1 MIFATWCEVLTFYE
15 SIKTETNMDNTDI
28 FSRITEAIIS
38 FRDINESW
46 RFAAFVIIMAAG
58 ISFFEILFRFIRS
71 RFVVFMESKGFKPEN
86 WNPALFR
93 PSLRLAFIALIIRL
107 TEPLFIVSHDQ
118 QTILRLAELCLLAAA
133 LILLFYE
140 GISLLDRLRLLLP
153 EDFRSRFPEETLFK
167 LKRNLKI
174 SIFTA
179 VLAGF
184 LWLHKHLLPETVSGH
199 FLWPYL
205 LSAVAIYIIYV
216 IVKQTDRFFS
226 GIIAGLKDSEG
237 KKRFCIILKSTIWPV
252 RLLFSAFAILIVIE
266 ILSLPP
272 ALERIAERSEG
283 ILTTIAVVLFLYS
296 LVDVA
301 VYQITE
307 YAGRK
312 DTQLDLSFV
321 QMFRIIAR
329 VIVIVFGAVYL
340 IQVVFGKPMSTLL
353 AGLGIGGLAVALAA
367 QDTLKNFFGSIMIM
381 LDKPFGIGQLVQVE
395 DFKGTV
401 EKIGFR
407 STRIRTLEGHLVTIP
422 NEKIAVA
429 NIKNIDNRPFIRR
442 KTNITIPYD
451 TPPEKVE
458 RAVSIIKEI
467 LYNHEGMLPEYPPRV
482 FFDEF
487 NDVSLNIIMI
497 YWYSPPDY
505 WEFKAFCEKVNLK
518 IMRAFEA
525 EGIEFA
531 FPTTTTYLAQ
541 DNKRPLHINVS
552 GDVKLK
558 NSDKQEV
565 T

>member
-1 MIFATWCEVLTFYE
+1 ML
-15 SIKTETNMDNTDI
+15 MDKIYGFN
-28 FSRITEAIIS
+28 RITGAIIN
-38 FRDINESW
+38 FWNINEAW
-46 RFAAFVIIMAAG
+46 RFAAFMIIMAAG
-58 ISFFEILFRFIRS
+58 ISLFEILFRFIKT
-71 RFVVFMESKGFKPEN
+71 RFREFILSKGYSPEN
-86 WNPALFR
+86 WNLSLFK
-93 PSLRLAFIALIIRL
+93 PSIRLAFIALVIRL
-107 TEPLFIVSHDQ
+107 TELVFILSHDQ
-118 QTILRLAELCLLAAA
+118 YKIIGIIEFILLAIAI
-133 LILLFYE
+133 ILVFYE

-153 EDFRSRFPEETLFK
+153 EDFRSQFPEETLLK

-179 VLAGF
+179 VFAGS
-184 LWLHKHLLPETVSGH
+184 LWFQKSLIPEPVSGH

-205 LSAVAIYIIYV
+205 MALVAVYIIFV
-216 IVKQTDRFFS
+216 VAKQTDRFFS
-226 GIIAGLKDSEG
+226 GIITSLKYSEG
-237 KKRFCIILKSTIWPV
+237 KKRFCIILKSTIWPL
-252 RLLFSAFAILIVIE
+252 RLLFIALALLITVE
-266 ILSLPP
+266 ILTLPHSV
-272 ALERIAERSEG
+272 EKIVERSEG
-283 ILTTIAVVLFLYS
+283 ILTTFAIVFFLYS

-329 VIVIVFGAVYL
+329 VLVIIFGAVYI

-407 STRIRTLEGHLVTIP
+407 STRMRTVEGHLVTVP
-422 NEKIAVA
+422 NEKIAA
-429 NIKNIDNRPFIRR
+429 SSIKNIANRPFIRR
-442 KTNITIPYD
+442 TSNITVTYD
-451 TPPEKVE
+451 TPPGKVE

-467 LYNHEGMLPEYPPRV
+467 LADHEGMLPDYPPRV

-487 NDVSLNIIMI
+487 NDVSLNILMT

-541 DNKRPLHINVS
+541 DNKRPLHIDLS
-552 GDVKLK
+552 GGLNLK
-558 NSDKQEV
+558 DSDKDEV

>member
-1 MIFATWCEVLTFYE
+1 ML
-15 SIKTETNMDNTDI
+15 MDKIYGFN
-28 FSRITEAIIS
+28 RITGAIIN
-38 FRDINESW
+38 FWNINEAW
-46 RFAAFVIIMAAG
+46 RFAAFMIIMAAG
-58 ISFFEILFRFIRS
+58 ISLFEILFRFIKT
-71 RFVVFMESKGFKPEN
+71 RFREFILSKGYSPEN
-86 WNPALFR
+86 WNLSLFK
-93 PSLRLAFIALIIRL
+93 PSIRLAFIALVIRL
-107 TEPLFIVSHDQ
+107 TEPFFILSHDQ
-118 QTILRLAELCLLAAA
+118 YKIFGIIEFILLAIAI
-133 LILLFYE
+133 ILVFYE

-153 EDFRSRFPEETLFK
+153 EDFRSQFPEETLLK

-179 VLAGF
+179 VFTGS
-184 LWLHKHLLPETVSGH
+184 LWFQKSLIPEPVSGH

-205 LSAVAIYIIYV
+205 IALVAVYIIFV
-216 IVKQTDRFFS
+216 VAKQTDRFFS
-226 GIIAGLKDSEG
+226 GIITSLKDSEG
-237 KKRFCIILKSTIWPV
+237 KKRFCIILKSTIWPL
-252 RLLFSAFAILIVIE
+252 RLLFIALALLITVE
-266 ILSLPP
+266 ILALPHSV
-272 ALERIAERSEG
+272 EKIFERSEG
-283 ILTTIAVVLFLYS
+283 ILTTFAIVFFLYS

-329 VIVIVFGAVYL
+329 VLVIIFGAVYI

-422 NEKIAVA
+422 NEKIAAA
-429 NIKNIDNRPFIRR
+429 NIKNIANRPFIRR
-442 KTNITIPYD
+442 ASNITVTYD
-451 TPPEKVE
+451 TPPGKVE

-467 LYNHEGMLPEYPPRV
+467 LADHEGMLPDYPPRV

-497 YWYSPPDY
+497 CWYSPPDY
-505 WEFKAFCEKVNLK
+505 WEFKAFCEKVNFK
-518 IMRAFEA
+518 IMKAFEA
-525 EGIEFA
+525 EEIEFA
-531 FPTTTTYLAQ
+531 FPTTTAYLAQ
-541 DNKRPLHINVS
+541 DNKRPLNINLS
-552 GDVKLK
+552 GGFNLK
-558 NSDKQEV
+558 DSDKD
-565 T
+565 

>member
-1 MIFATWCEVLTFYE
+1 ML
-15 SIKTETNMDNTDI
+15 MDKIYGFN
-28 FSRITEAIIS
+28 RITEAIIN
-38 FRDINESW
+38 FWNINEAW
-46 RFAAFVIIMAAG
+46 RFAAFMIIMAAG
-58 ISFFEILFRFIRS
+58 ISLFEILFRFIKTSFRE
-71 RFVVFMESKGFKPEN
+71 FILSKGYSPEN
-86 WNPALFR
+86 WNLSLFK
-93 PSLRLAFIALIIRL
+93 PSIRLAFIALVIRL
-107 TEPLFIVSHDQ
+107 TELVFILSHDQ
-118 QTILRLAELCLLAAA
+118 YKIIGIIEFILLAIAI
-133 LILLFYE
+133 ILVFYE

-153 EDFRSRFPEETLFK
+153 EDFRSQFPEETLLK

-179 VLAGF
+179 VFTGS
-184 LWLHKHLLPETVSGH
+184 LWFQKSLIPEPVSGH

-205 LSAVAIYIIYV
+205 IALVAVYIIFV
-216 IVKQTDRFFS
+216 VAKQTDRFFS
-226 GIIAGLKDSEG
+226 GIITSLKDSEG
-237 KKRFCIILKSTIWPV
+237 KKRFCIILKSTIWPL
-252 RLLFSAFAILIVIE
+252 RLLFIALALLITVE
-266 ILSLPP
+266 ILALPHSV
-272 ALERIAERSEG
+272 EKIFERSEG
-283 ILTTIAVVLFLYS
+283 ILTTFAIVFFLYS

-329 VIVIVFGAVYL
+329 VLVIIFGAVYI

-407 STRIRTLEGHLVTIP
+407 STRMRTVEGHLVTVP
-422 NEKIAVA
+422 NEKIAA
-429 NIKNIDNRPFIRR
+429 SSIKNIANRPFIRR
-442 KTNITIPYD
+442 TSNITVTYD
-451 TPPEKVE
+451 TPPGKVE

-467 LYNHEGMLPEYPPRV
+467 LADHEGMLPDYPPRV

-487 NDVSLNIIMI
+487 NDVSLNILMT

-541 DNKRPLHINVS
+541 DNKRPLHINLS
-552 GDVKLK
+552 GGVNFND
-558 NSDKQEV
+558 SDKD
-565 T
+565 

>member
-1 MIFATWCEVLTFYE
+1 ML
-15 SIKTETNMDNTDI
+15 ETHMDKIDG
-28 FSRITEAIIS
+28 FRRITEAIIG

-46 RFAAFVIIMAAG
+46 RFAAFMIIMAAG
-58 ISFFEILFRFIRS
+58 ISLFEILFRFIKT
-71 RFVVFMESKGFKPEN
+71 RFREFILSKGRSPEN
-86 WNPALFR
+86 WNLSFFK
-93 PSLRLAFIALIIRL
+93 PSIRLAFIALVIRSA
-107 TEPLFIVSHDQ
+107 EPFFIFSHDQ
-118 QTILRLAELCLLAAA
+118 HTIIRIIEFFLLSIAT
-133 LILLFYE
+133 IFLFYE
-140 GISLLDRLRLLLP
+140 GISLLDRLRLFLP
-153 EDFRSRFPEETLFK
+153 EDFRSQFTEETLLK

-184 LWLHKHLLPETVSGH
+184 LWFQKSLLPEPVSDH

-205 LSAVAIYIIYV
+205 IALVAVYIIFV
-216 IVKQTDRFFS
+216 VAKQTDRFFS
-226 GIIAGLKDSEG
+226 VIITSLKDSEG
-237 KKRFCIILKSTIWPV
+237 KKRFCIILKSTIWPL
-252 RLLFSAFAILIVIE
+252 RLIFVAFALLIAVE

-272 ALERIAERSEG
+272 SIERIAERSEG
-283 ILTTIAVVLFLYS
+283 IITTFAVVFFLYS

-329 VIVIVFGAVYL
+329 MFVIVFGTVYL

-367 QDTLKNFFGSIMIM
+367 QDTLKNFFGSIMII
-381 LDKPFGIGQLVQVE
+381 LDKPFGIGHLVQVE

-407 STRIRTLEGHLVTIP
+407 STRIRTLEGHLLTIP
-422 NEKIAVA
+422 NEKIASA

-442 KTNITIPYD
+442 STNITVTYD
-451 TPPEKVE
+451 TPPGKVE

-467 LYNHEGMLPEYPPRV
+467 LADHEGMLPDYPPRV

-487 NDVSLNIIMI
+487 NDASLNIIMI

-505 WEFKAFCEKVNLK
+505 WVFKAFCEKVNLK

-525 EGIEFA
+525 ERIEFA
-531 FPTTTTYLAQ
+531 FPTTTAYLAQ
-541 DNKRPLHINVS
+541 DNKRPLHINLS
-552 GDVKLK
+552 GGVNLND
-558 NSDKQEV
+558 SDKD
-565 T
+565 

>member
-1 MIFATWCEVLTFYE
+1 MEKIYGF
-15 SIKTETNMDNTDI
+15 N
-28 FSRITEAIIS
+28 RITGAIIN
-38 FRDINESW
+38 FWNINEAW
-46 RFAAFVIIMAAG
+46 RFAVFMIIMAAG
-58 ISFFEILFRFIRS
+58 ISLFEILFRFIKT
-71 RFVVFMESKGFKPEN
+71 RFREFILSKGYSPEN
-86 WNPALFR
+86 WNLSLFK
-93 PSLRLAFIALIIRL
+93 PSIRLAFIALVIRL
-107 TEPLFIVSHDQ
+107 TEPVFILSHDQ
-118 QTILRLAELCLLAAA
+118 YKIFGIIEFILLAIAI
-133 LILLFYE
+133 ILVFYE

-153 EDFRSRFPEETLFK
+153 EDFRSQFPEETLLK

-179 VLAGF
+179 VLAGS
-184 LWLHKHLLPETVSGH
+184 LWFQKSLIPEPVSGH

-205 LSAVAIYIIYV
+205 MALVAAYIIFV
-216 IVKQTDRFFS
+216 VAKQTDRFFS
-226 GIIAGLKDSEG
+226 GIITSLKDSEG
-237 KKRFCIILKSTIWPV
+237 KKRFCIILKSTIWPL
-252 RLLFSAFAILIVIE
+252 RLLFVALALLIAVE
-266 ILSLPP
+266 ILSLPHSI
-272 ALERIAERSEG
+272 EKIAERSEG
-283 ILTTIAVVLFLYS
+283 ILTTFAIVFFFYS

-307 YAGRK
+307 YAGRE

-329 VIVIVFGAVYL
+329 ALVIIFGAVYI

-407 STRIRTLEGHLVTIP
+407 STRMRTVEGHLVTVP
-422 NEKIAVA
+422 NEKIAA
-429 NIKNIDNRPFIRR
+429 SSIKNITNRPFIRR
-442 KTNITIPYD
+442 TSNITVTYD
-451 TPPEKVE
+451 TPPGKVE

-467 LYNHEGMLPEYPPRV
+467 LADHEGMLPDYPPRV

-487 NDVSLNIIMI
+487 NDVSLNILMT

-541 DNKRPLHINVS
+541 DNKRPLHIDLS
-552 GDVKLK
+552 GDFNFKD
-558 NSDKQEV
+558 SDKDEV

>member
-1 MIFATWCEVLTFYE
+1 
-15 SIKTETNMDNTDI
+15 MDNIDGL
-28 FSRITEAIIS
+28 SKITGVIVS
-38 FRDINESW
+38 FWNINESW
-46 RFAAFVIIMAAG
+46 RFAVFLIIMAAG
-58 ISFFEILFRFIRS
+58 ISFFEIFFRLIKVRFSEFIRA
-71 RFVVFMESKGFKPEN
+71 KGRGPEN
-86 WNPALFR
+86 WNLSVFK
-93 PSLRLAFIALIIRL
+93 PSIRLAFIALIIRL
-107 TEPLFIVSHDQ
+107 SEPLFIVSDYQ
-118 QTILRLAELCLLAAA
+118 QTIVRIMEFFILSAAV
-133 LILLFYE
+133 ILLFNE
-140 GISLLDRLRLLLP
+140 GISLLDRLRFLLP
-153 EDFRSRFPEETLFK
+153 EDFRSRFPEETLLK

-179 VLAGF
+179 VFAGF
-184 LWLHKHLLPETVSGH
+184 LWIHRHLLPESVSSH

-205 LSAVAIYIIYV
+205 MALTAVYFIFVVAR
-216 IVKQTDRFFS
+216 QTDRFFS
-226 GIIAGLKDSEG
+226 GIITSLKDTDG
-237 KKRFCIILKSTIWPV
+237 KKRFCIILKSTIWPS
-252 RLLFSAFAILIVIE
+252 RLLFTAFAVLVVIE
-266 ILSLPP
+266 ILSLS
-272 ALERIAERSEG
+272 ASMERIAESAGG
-283 ILTTIAVVLFLYS
+283 ILTTFAVVLFLYS

-329 VIVIVFGAVYL
+329 MIVIVFGAVYL

-442 KTNITIPYD
+442 RTNITITYD
-451 TPPEKVE
+451 TLPEKIE

-467 LYNHEGMLPEYPPRV
+467 LHNHEGMLPDYPPRV

-487 NDVSLNIIMI
+487 NDISLNIIMI

-505 WEFKAFCEKVNLK
+505 WEFKAFCEKINLK

-541 DNKRPLHINVS
+541 DNKRPLHINLS
-552 GDVKLK
+552 GDVDLK

>member
-1 MIFATWCEVLTFYE
+1 
-15 SIKTETNMDNTDI
+15 MDKIYGFN
-28 FSRITEAIIS
+28 RITGAIIN
-38 FRDINESW
+38 FWNINEAW
-46 RFAAFVIIMAAG
+46 RFAAFMIIMAAG
-58 ISFFEILFRFIRS
+58 ISLFEILFRFIKT
-71 RFVVFMESKGFKPEN
+71 RFREFILSKGYSPEN
-86 WNPALFR
+86 WNLSLFK
-93 PSLRLAFIALIIRL
+93 PSIRLAFIALVIRL
-107 TEPLFIVSHDQ
+107 TELVFILSNDQ
-118 QTILRLAELCLLAAA
+118 YKIIGIIEFILLAIAI
-133 LILLFYE
+133 ILVFYE

-153 EDFRSRFPEETLFK
+153 EDFRSQFPEETLLK

-179 VLAGF
+179 VFAGS
-184 LWLHKHLLPETVSGH
+184 LWFQKSLIPEPVSGH

-205 LSAVAIYIIYV
+205 MALVAVYIIFV
-216 IVKQTDRFFS
+216 VAKQTDRFFS
-226 GIIAGLKDSEG
+226 GIITSLKYSEG
-237 KKRFCIILKSTIWPV
+237 KKRFCIILKSTIWPL
-252 RLLFSAFAILIVIE
+252 RLLFIALALLITVE
-266 ILSLPP
+266 ILTLPHSV
-272 ALERIAERSEG
+272 EKIVERSEG
-283 ILTTIAVVLFLYS
+283 ILTTFAIVFFLYS

-329 VIVIVFGAVYL
+329 VLVIIFGAVYI

-407 STRIRTLEGHLVTIP
+407 STRMRTVEGHLVTVP
-422 NEKIAVA
+422 NEKIAA
-429 NIKNIDNRPFIRR
+429 SSIKNIANRPFIRR
-442 KTNITIPYD
+442 TSNITVTYD
-451 TPPEKVE
+451 TPPGKVE

-467 LYNHEGMLPEYPPRV
+467 LADHEGMLPDYPPRV

-487 NDVSLNIIMI
+487 NDVSLNILMT

-541 DNKRPLHINVS
+541 DNKRPLHIDLS
-552 GDVKLK
+552 GGLNLK
-558 NSDKQEV
+558 DSDKDEV

>member
-1 MIFATWCEVLTFYE
+1 
-15 SIKTETNMDNTDI
+15 MDKIYGFN
-28 FSRITEAIIS
+28 RITGAIIN
-38 FRDINESW
+38 FWNINEAW
-46 RFAAFVIIMAAG
+46 RFAAFMIIMAAG
-58 ISFFEILFRFIRS
+58 ISLFEILFRFIKT
-71 RFVVFMESKGFKPEN
+71 RFREFILSKGYSPEN
-86 WNPALFR
+86 WNLSLFK
-93 PSLRLAFIALIIRL
+93 PSIRLAFIALVIRL
-107 TEPLFIVSHDQ
+107 TELVFILSNDQ
-118 QTILRLAELCLLAAA
+118 YKIIGIIEFILLAIAI
-133 LILLFYE
+133 ILVFYE

-153 EDFRSRFPEETLFK
+153 EDFRSQFPEETLLK

-179 VLAGF
+179 VFAGS
-184 LWLHKHLLPETVSGH
+184 LWFQKSLIPEPVSGH

-205 LSAVAIYIIYV
+205 MALVAVYIIFV
-216 IVKQTDRFFS
+216 VAKQTDRFFS
-226 GIIAGLKDSEG
+226 GIITSLKYSEG
-237 KKRFCIILKSTIWPV
+237 KKRFCIILKSTIWPL
-252 RLLFSAFAILIVIE
+252 RLLFIALALLITVE
-266 ILSLPP
+266 ILTLPHSV
-272 ALERIAERSEG
+272 EKIVERSEG
-283 ILTTIAVVLFLYS
+283 ILTTFAIVFFLYS

-329 VIVIVFGAVYL
+329 VLVIIFGAVYI

-407 STRIRTLEGHLVTIP
+407 STRMRTVEGHLVTVP
-422 NEKIAVA
+422 NEKIAA
-429 NIKNIDNRPFIRR
+429 SSIKNIANRPFIRR
-442 KTNITIPYD
+442 TSNITVTYD
-451 TPPEKVE
+451 TPPGKVE

-467 LYNHEGMLPEYPPRV
+467 LADHEGMLPDYPPRV

-487 NDVSLNIIMI
+487 NDVSLNILMT

-525 EGIEFA
+525 EEIEFA

-541 DNKRPLHINVS
+541 DNKRPLHIDLS
-552 GDVKLK
+552 GGLNLK
-558 NSDKQEV
+558 DSDKDEV

>member
-1 MIFATWCEVLTFYE
+1 ML
-15 SIKTETNMDNTDI
+15 MDKIYGFN
-28 FSRITEAIIS
+28 RITGAIIN
-38 FRDINESW
+38 FWNINEAW
-46 RFAAFVIIMAAG
+46 RFAAFMIIMAAG
-58 ISFFEILFRFIRS
+58 ISLFEILFRFIKT
-71 RFVVFMESKGFKPEN
+71 RFREFILSKGYSPEN
-86 WNPALFR
+86 WNLSLFK
-93 PSLRLAFIALIIRL
+93 PSIRLAFIALVIRL
-107 TEPLFIVSHDQ
+107 TELVFILSNDQ
-118 QTILRLAELCLLAAA
+118 YKIIGIIEFILLAIAI
-133 LILLFYE
+133 ILVFYE

-153 EDFRSRFPEETLFK
+153 EDFRSQFPEETLLK

-179 VLAGF
+179 VFAGS
-184 LWLHKHLLPETVSGH
+184 LWFQKSLIPEPVSGH

-205 LSAVAIYIIYV
+205 MALVAVYIIFV
-216 IVKQTDRFFS
+216 VAKQTDRFFS
-226 GIIAGLKDSEG
+226 GIITSLKYSEG
-237 KKRFCIILKSTIWPV
+237 KKRFCIILKSTIWPL
-252 RLLFSAFAILIVIE
+252 RLLFIALALLITVE
-266 ILSLPP
+266 ILTLPHSV
-272 ALERIAERSEG
+272 EKIVERSEG
-283 ILTTIAVVLFLYS
+283 ILTTFAIVFFLYS

-329 VIVIVFGAVYL
+329 VLVIIFGAVYI

-407 STRIRTLEGHLVTIP
+407 STRMRTVEGHLVTVP
-422 NEKIAVA
+422 NEKIAA
-429 NIKNIDNRPFIRR
+429 SSIKNIANRPFIRR
-442 KTNITIPYD
+442 TSNITVTYD
-451 TPPEKVE
+451 TPPGKVE

-467 LYNHEGMLPEYPPRV
+467 LADHEGMLPDYPPRV

-487 NDVSLNIIMI
+487 NDVSLNILMT

-525 EGIEFA
+525 EEIEFA

-541 DNKRPLHINVS
+541 DNKRPLHIDLS
-552 GDVKLK
+552 GGLNLK
-558 NSDKQEV
+558 DSDKDEV

>member
-1 MIFATWCEVLTFYE
+1 
-15 SIKTETNMDNTDI
+15 MDKIDG
-28 FSRITEAIIS
+28 FKRITEAIIS
-38 FRDINESW
+38 FWDINESW
-46 RFAAFVIIMAAG
+46 RFAAFMIIMAAG
-58 ISFFEILFRFIRS
+58 ISLFEIFFRFIKT
-71 RFVVFMESKGFKPEN
+71 RFKEFIRSKGRSPEN
-86 WNPALFR
+86 WNLSLFK
-93 PSLRLAFIALIIRL
+93 PSIRLAFIALVIRL
-107 TEPLFIVSHDQ
+107 TEPFFIFSHDQ
-118 QTILRLAELCLLAAA
+118 HTIIRIIEFFLLSIAI
-133 LILLFYE
+133 ILLFYE

-153 EDFRSRFPEETLFK
+153 ENFSQFPEETLLK

-184 LWLHKHLLPETVSGH
+184 LWFQKSLLPEPVSGH

-205 LSAVAIYIIYV
+205 MALVAVYIIFV
-216 IVKQTDRFFS
+216 VAKQTDRFFS
-226 GIIAGLKDSEG
+226 GIITSLKDSEG

-252 RLLFSAFAILIVIE
+252 RLLFVAFALLITVK
-266 ILSLPP
+266 ILSLPHSVV
-272 ALERIAERSEG
+272 RIAERSEG
-283 ILTTIAVVLFLYS
+283 ILTTFAVVFFLYS

-329 VIVIVFGAVYL
+329 VLVIIFGAVYL

-407 STRIRTLEGHLVTIP
+407 STRIRTIEGHLVTIP
-422 NEKIAVA
+422 NEKIAAA
-429 NIKNIDNRPFIRR
+429 NIKNIDNRLFIRR
-442 KTNITIPYD
+442 SANITVTYD
-451 TPPEKVE
+451 TPPGKVE

-467 LYNHEGMLPEYPPRV
+467 LADHEGMLPDYPPRV

-518 IMRAFEA
+518 IIRAFEA

-531 FPTTTTYLAQ
+531 FPTTTAYLAQ
-541 DNKRPLHINVS
+541 DNKRPLHINLS
-552 GDVKLK
+552 GGVNLK
-558 NSDKQEV
+558 DSDKD
-565 T
+565 